1 MFKISTTIRKEFAL
15 LFTDKVGLVLM
26 FLMPIVLVVV
36 LTVVQ
41 NSAFRIVNENK
52 LSLMVVNHDQGSE
65 GDALISIL
73 EESKLFTIKKMEATA
88 ETDLKNLLVKQD
100 QQLLIAIPSN
110 YSQAISEKS
119 AASSNKLMTAFGM
132 GDSTANSSAS
142 STATISFIHDPVL
155 EDNYTISV
163 LNVLQTFIQQIE
175 AERMMGAIFKTMGY
189 TEIPQDI
196 KSQLKESAVALKKE
210 VAIHE
215 NSKIIPNATQHN
227 VPAWTVFAMF
237 FMVVSLGNNM
247 VKEKVRGSF
256 IRLKSTPTNFA
267 WVIGSKMLVYF
278 VAAFSQVMVIFSIG
292 KYVFPLLDLP
302 ALHFPNHILTLL
314 LVIFTVSVSAISY
327 AILIGC
333 VATSTE
339 QSNGFG
345 SVSVVI
351 FAAHGGVWGPLFVMP
366 EGMQIVAKFSPLYW
380 GLDAFYGVLLRDQN
394 TLHLFGTLGVL
405 WAFSFTCLG
414 IGFFR
419 LQTEKLI

>member
-1 MFKISTTIRKEFAL
+1 MFKITTTIRKEFAL

-41 NSAFRIVNENK
+41 NSAFQIVNENK
-52 LSLMVVNHDQGSE
+52 LSLMVVNHDE
-65 GDALISIL
+65 GEEGEALVSIL
-73 EESKLFTIKKMEATA
+73 QNSKLFAIKEVEADA
-88 ETDLKNLLVKQD
+88 DADLKQLLVKQD
-100 QQLLIAIPSN
+100 QQLLIAIPQN
-110 YSQAISEKS
+110 YSQAIQEKS
-119 AASSNKLMTAFGM
+119 ASSSNKMMTAFGL
-132 GDSTANSSAS
+132 GDSSQRELPLT
-142 STATISFIHDPVL
+142 TATIAFIHDPVL
-155 EDNYTISV
+155 EDNYTFSV
-163 LNVLQTFIQQIE
+163 LNVLRTFIQQIE
-175 AERMMGAIFKTMGY
+175 AERMMGTIFKTMGY
-189 TEIPQDI
+189 NEIPTEI
-196 KSQLKESAVALKKE
+196 SASLKQSAVQLEKE

-278 VAAFSQVMVIFSIG
+278 VAAFTQVMVIFSIG
-292 KYVFPLLDLP
+292 KYVFPYMDLP
-302 ALHFPNHILTLL
+302 ALHFPNHIFTLL

-351 FAAHGGVWGPLFVMP
+351 FAALGGVWVPLFVMP
-366 EGMQIVAKFSPLYW
+366 EGMQMVAKFSPLYW